1 MKQILVSQ
9 SSGTATTTTLDLR
22 QSNRQWNKIRGF
34 SVDIL
39 ELLNDCGA
47 LSTIEIANRLDK
59 KRKYVNMYLCRLRDY
74 DLITLNRNDWK
85 WYITATDDII
95 LYIIYKD
102 NRKTTERQQKENRNE
117 DVLSLYKNNKMKLGK
132 QKQTNIE
139 DWQKERSELDRV
151 VVTYLID
158 HFGETSNKFVLC
170 TSHDEFAEML
180 NIPFPESTEIPK
192 ALIKLESDGVIYNVY
207 LREKSAWK
215 IGLKDAF
222 INRIQF
228 C

>member
-34 SVDIL
+34 SADIL

-47 LSTIEIANRLDK
+47 VSTIEIANRLDK

-95 LYIIYKD
+95 LYIIYK
-102 NRKTTERQQKENRNE
+102 
-117 DVLSLYKNNKMKLGK
+117 NNKMKLGK

-139 DWQKERSELDRV
+139 DWQRERSELDRV

-158 HFGETSNKFVLC
+158 HFSETSNKFVLC

-207 LREKSAWK
+207 LRQKSAWK